1 MPRLRGEK
9 HFQISRDSGLF
20 ETRSRIRDTR
30 DEIVVCARLGEGR
43 EKGLGVCAR
52 RMEGVLIRIFYEKGS
67 LFFLK
72 LF

>member
-1 MPRLRGEK
+1 MPRLRGEE

-43 EKGLGVCAR
+43 EKGLNAR
-52 RMEGVLIRIFYEKGS
+52 CMEGLIRIFYEKGS